1 MGTLTHP
8 RPILDVSQTPTV
20 VFGHRS
26 LIWMGTIGLMAIE
39 GTMFGVALA
48 TYFFLRTRVTE
59 WPPGV
64 LPPAIFWGTLNT
76 VVFLA
81 SAIPNQWV
89 KNVAEKGEL
98 GKVRIGLVVLTLIGL
113 LNIGI
118 RLFEFPS
125 LNCSWDTNAYGSIA
139 WTMLGLHTVH
149 LVTDWVDSVVLTALM
164 FTGPIEGRRFMDV
177 SENSDYW
184 YFVVMSWLPIYFVL
198 YFAPRLL

>member
-26 LIWMGTIGLMAIE
+26 LIWMGTIGLMTIE

-76 VVFLA
+76 VVFLV
-81 SAIPNQWV
+81 SAVPNQWV

-118 RLFEFPS
+118 RVFEFPS